1 MDEVKTLCEEH
12 NLDNETIE
20 YRFYTDAE
28 IKAREDYRHIQIYK
42 VSFFDKVTLEQA
54 IEEAVEHERS
64 LY

>member
-12 NLDNETIE
+12 NLANETVE

-54 IEEAVEHERS
+54 IEEAVEYEKTRV
-64 LY
+64 